1 MRLVWTTF
9 LALCFLALGQ
19 GLAQEDEKKLPP
31 RKPGHVLVQFLTVP
45 SHARATVYHGR
56 KKLGETPLY
65 IQFPKN
71 SGPRDV
77 VLKRGGYLWVN
88 TRANTFKDDKII
100 VKMTKNEEASTLFGY
115 RQAINPDGGVDAG
128 SDGGVESD
136 AGVSVPATAEP
147 SSPPT
152 TP

>member
-1 MRLVWTTF
+1 MRGASLVF
-9 LALCFLALGQ
+9 AAVCLFAMSQ
-19 GLAQEDEKKLPP
+19 GLASDEDKLPP

-65 IQFPKN
+65 LQLPEN

-77 VLKRGGYLWVN
+77 VLKRAGYLWVN

-100 VKMTKNEEASTLFGY
+100 VKMTKVDEASTLFGY
-115 RQAINPDGGVDAG
+115 RQAIDPDAG
-128 SDGGVESD
+128 PDSGISAD
-136 AGVSVPATAEP
+136 AGVTGSDAQTAPTPPATP
-147 SSPPT
+147 
-152 TP
+152 